1 MYYFNYEHTPFHLFR
16 YYGWQSLVVKEKILP
31 YDFLPFAQTVTK
43 TKIYEV
49 DTLPNRLSNDD
60 CQQFID
66 RIKPQLEDSLI
77 FEYNRNRLVI
87 II

>member
-1 MYYFNYEHTPFHLFR
+1 M
-16 YYGWQSLVVKEKILP
+16 LP

-49 DTLPNRLSNDD
+49 DTLPNRLSNED

-66 RIKPQLEDSLI
+66 RIKPQLEDSLV
-77 FEYNRNRLVI
+77 FEYNRNRLI
-87 II
+87 IINTIYIFLDLIIENVLNHILEAKVKQ